1 MRHGKD
7 GAPVQEDLDDLIV
20 VGVSGQDQRRY
31 VGGEV
36 GPVRR
41 DRLPALHSNNSKLSA
56 LKQGHKGKSRVLSAL
71 LRTPRIPEERNN
83 HWSMF
88 QYVFSLKG

>member
-7 GAPVQEDLDDLIV
+7 GAPVQEDLDDLVV

-41 DRLPALHSNNSKLSA
+41 DRLPALHSNTL
-56 LKQGHKGKSRVLSAL
+56 
-71 LRTPRIPEERNN
+71 
-83 HWSMF
+83 
-88 QYVFSLKG
+88 

>member
-7 GAPVQEDLDDLIV
+7 GAPVEEDLDNLIV
-20 VGVSGQDQRRY
+20 VGVSRQYQRRY

-41 DRLPALHSNNSKLSA
+41 DRLPALHSNNCKLEA
-56 LKQGHKGKSRVLSAL
+56 RMYKRKYRVLSAF
-71 LRTPRIPEERNN
+71 LRTSSPTE
-83 HWSMF
+83 
-88 QYVFSLKG
+88 